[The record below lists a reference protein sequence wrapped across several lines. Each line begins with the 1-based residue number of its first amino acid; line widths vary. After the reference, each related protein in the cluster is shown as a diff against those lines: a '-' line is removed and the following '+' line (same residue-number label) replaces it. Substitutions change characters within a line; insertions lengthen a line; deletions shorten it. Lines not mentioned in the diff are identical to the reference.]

1 MQHFLNYLML
11 FVVYSLGGDW
21 FFEVEDEAGADVLED
36 TRSSTLFPF
45 LLIGNKLVLLFI
57 DEENNATT

>member
-1 MQHFLNYLML
+1 ML
-11 FVVYSLGGDW
+11 FVVYGLGGDW

-57 DEENNATT
+57 DEENNAAA